1 MNRSSRVLPGCRPGD
16 ASRGPVRELR
26 VGATQPK
33 VNLKLAWERS
43 GGTDGAQGRQL
54 RRYG

>member
-1 MNRSSRVLPGCRPGD
+1 MPAGGVRS
-16 ASRGPVRELR
+16 GPVRELR

-33 VNLKLAWERS
+33 VNLNLAWERS
-43 GGTDGAQGRQL
+43 GGTDGARSRQL

>member
-1 MNRSSRVLPGCRPGD
+1 MPAGRERPGP
-16 ASRGPVRELR
+16 ARELR

-33 VNLKLAWERS
+33 ASPNLAWERS
-43 GGTDGAQGRQL
+43 GGTDGARGGRQL

>member
-33 VNLKLAWERS
+33 VNLNLAWERS